1 MEYSTRKL
9 KTSNFTYYYAS
20 TMPSTIPS
28 IVAVALRDFSKETM
42 ITGCQVKL
50 NEVSKSAKFPA
61 ASATFNK
68 AMVAI
73 VAHALHTNMARAGIG
88 SGVRLSTASA
98 VNLEPKNLD
107 RPSCTAFENRDLCQV
122 V

>member
-1 MEYSTRKL
+1 
-9 KTSNFTYYYAS
+9 
-20 TMPSTIPS
+20 MPSTIPS
-28 IVAVALRDFSKETM
+28 IMAVALRDFSKEII
-42 ITGCQVKL
+42 ITGCQIKL
-50 NEVSKSAKFPA
+50 NEVSKRFAKFPA

-68 AMVAI
+68 AIVAI

-107 RPSCTAFENRDLCQV
+107 RPSCTGFENRDFCQV
-122 V
+122 G

>member
-1 MEYSTRKL
+1 MP
-9 KTSNFTYYYAS
+9 YA
-20 TMPSTIPS
+20 IPS
-28 IVAVALRDFSKETM
+28 IMAVGLCPVTLRDFSKEIM

-50 NEVSKSAKFPA
+50 NEVSKRFAKFPA
-61 ASATFNK
+61 ASATFK
-68 AMVAI
+68 AIVAI

-107 RPSCTAFENRDLCQV
+107 RPSCTALENRDLCQV